1 MDKMIGK
8 QVESKKMN
16 LEGIVYDYNAKYIWI
31 QTTEDIYCV
40 KADQV
45 TDVVEVVEVAATY
58 ENDLEKFLVEN
69 NISFDC
75 YTDNTDRSYMIEGGT
90 YTIDCYCDF
99 EYDQYSIE
107 TLHNGFEREKDQ
119 WNNKKTYK
127 KLSTLI
133 KNVEKYINK

>member
-1 MDKMIGK
+1 VENKMTKQYEVIGTNIK
-8 QVESKKMN
+8 GE
-16 LEGIVYDYNAKYIWI
+16 LYDFNENYMWI
-31 QTTEDIYCV
+31 ATAEDIFVV

-45 TDVVEVVEVAATY
+45 TEVVEVATY
-58 ENDLEKFLVEN
+58 ENELEKFLVEN
-69 NISFDC
+69 DISFDC
-75 YTDNTDRSYMIEGGT
+75 YTDAADRSYMIEGGT

-107 TLHNGFEREKDQ
+107 TLHNGFEREEDK
-119 WNNKKTYK
+119 WSNKKTYK